1 MATDRSIC
9 LKVLDQLYETG
20 YREIYSRCMIERPYV
35 VVCIRLE
42 TKFGL
47 AVGIGMAKCGG
58 GDEFGL
64 SAGYRIAK
72 IRAFRAIA
80 DDYKMRLIVLQ
91 LAADI
96 GG

>member
-9 LKVLDQLYETG
+9 LKVLDQLYEMG

-35 VVCIRLE
+35 VACIKLE
-42 TKFGL
+42 TRFGL
-47 AVGIGMAKCGG
+47 AVGIGVAKCGG
-58 GDEFGL
+58 GDIF
-64 SAGYRIAK
+64 SVTPGYRIAR

-80 DDYKMRLIVLQ
+80 NDYKMRLIVLQ